1 MVSRLVLVENAEP
14 AQYESVNAI
23 YGRHVLSGFATF
35 DEEAPNLTER
45 APWFDQFERTGPH
58 QLLIAQEGGEV
69 FGFACSQPYRTHPAF
84 TRTVEFSVYLDPSA
98 TGRGLGR
105 LLYRE
110 LIGRV
115 KAAGVGTVISG
126 VALPNEASVALHR
139 SCGFREVGTFHN
151 YAEKRGRLI
160 SSTWFQLGLK
170 PDSRPDDGMTTGRQ
184 DDQHP

>member
-1 MVSRLVLVENAEP
+1 MSRLVLVENAEP

-84 TRTVEFSVYLDPSA
+84 TRSVEFSIYLDPSA

-105 LLYRE
+105 PLYRE
-110 LIGRV
+110 LIDRAR
-115 KAAGVGTVISG
+115 AAGVGTVLSG
-126 VALPNEASVALHR
+126 VALPNEASLALHR
-139 SCGFREVGTFHN
+139 SCGFREVGTFRN
-151 YAEKRGRLI
+151 YAEKRGRII
-160 SSTWFQLGLK
+160 SSMWFQLELT
-170 PDSRPDDGMTTGRQ
+170 PDSRLGDVMASGRQ
-184 DDQHP
+184 EDQHS